1 MAILFAPVPSR
12 EFPKNNCC
20 KSSPC
25 IFRKRISHK
34 YTSLTIDHLP
44 TNKTLPIFN
53 DCLVVLIL
61 CIFLSLTLCLF
72 YCTKKPV
79 DHLGKNRVIV
89 ARLKRSPFKI
99 KGRFLNI
106 MRFHRL
112 SFLFLILLVQK
123 RLYECFSHQGILLFF
138 SVLFHSLH
146 HFDRLMIQNRFPK
159 NFLH

>member
-1 MAILFAPVPSR
+1 MHIPFPYTVPLLLYKKARRPSR
-12 EFPKNNCC
+12 QKP
-20 KSSPC
+20 
-25 IFRKRISHK
+25 SHCRQAEAVP
-34 YTSLTIDHLP
+34 L
-44 TNKTLPIFN
+44 
-53 DCLVVLIL
+53 
-61 CIFLSLTLCLF
+61 
-72 YCTKKPV
+72 
-79 DHLGKNRVIV
+79 
-89 ARLKRSPFKI
+89 KI

-106 MRFHRL
+106 IRFHRL